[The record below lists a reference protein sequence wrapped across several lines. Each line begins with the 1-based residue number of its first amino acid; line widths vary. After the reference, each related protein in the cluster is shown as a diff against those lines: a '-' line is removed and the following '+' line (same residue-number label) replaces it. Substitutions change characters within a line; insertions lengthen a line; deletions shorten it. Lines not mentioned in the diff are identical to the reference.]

1 MTNEEKHL
9 ISQCRIIII
18 GPQAFTGY
26 VNTELKSLGFRHVQ
40 INAEGKCL
48 LWLPSVNIIAEYG
61 DNGFSQM
68 KDIDGVESPLIY
80 AFDFVKGAG
89 AIVVMP
95 GDDRDLWDKKDIRL
109 WAAKYMAGYCG
120 FWNMAD
126 CDWLE
131 QSLSDIREGITEEA
145 AQKTAAHIC
154 ARIAANIAVGR
165 EVKHFLRFYICRNLE

>member
-9 ISQCRIIII
+9 ISECRVIII
-18 GPQAFTGY
+18 GPQAFTNH
-26 VNTELKSLGFRHVQ
+26 VKTELRSLGFRHTQ
-40 INAEGKCL
+40 INDERNCL
-48 LWLPSVNIIAEYG
+48 CSLPSVNIIAEYG

-68 KDIDGVESPLIY
+68 NDSDEVESPLIY

-95 GDDRDLWDKKDIRL
+95 GDDRELCGKKDIRL
-109 WAAKYMAGYCG
+109 WAAEYVAGYCG

-126 CDWLE
+126 CDWLG
-131 QSLSDIREGITEEA
+131 QSIPAIRDGKTEEA

-165 EVKHFLRFYICRNLE
+165 EVKHFPRFYLCRNLE